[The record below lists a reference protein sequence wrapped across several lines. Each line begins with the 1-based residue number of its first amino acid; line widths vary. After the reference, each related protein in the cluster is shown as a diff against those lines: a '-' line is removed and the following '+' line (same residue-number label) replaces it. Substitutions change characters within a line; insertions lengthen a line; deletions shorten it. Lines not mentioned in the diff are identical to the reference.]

1 MEYTLNKIVIGFF
14 RMLRK
19 ILPILSILFLLQS
32 PFLFAQTGVSD
43 DLSELS
49 IEELMSIQIV
59 SSTQQS
65 VRFAEAPSST
75 FVVTGDQ
82 LRKWGVR
89 RFQNW
94 LNVWFPGAISAEDV
108 DDTILSFRGITAD
121 NNIRVLLLIN
131 GHEYNS
137 QWNNGPSSE

>member
-1 MEYTLNKIVIGFF
+1 
-14 RMLRK
+14 MLRK
-19 ILPILSILFLLQS
+19 ILTILSIFFLLQS

-49 IEELMSIQIV
+49 IEELMSVQIV

-82 LRKWGVR
+82 LRKWGIR
-89 RFQNW
+89 RISE
-94 LNVWFPGAISAEDV
+94 LVERLVPGAISSEDV
-108 DDTILSFRGITAD
+108 DDIILSFRGITAD

-131 GHEYNS
+131 GHEYNT
-137 QWNNGPSSE
+137 QWNNGPSSEVEL